1 LQPESLLDRF
11 VAKKQAGISS
21 NKDFLEI
28 KGAKGLDGQ
37 MQNIGVTAS
46 IKNELIGFKCLA
58 YSVTESNGF
67 VEITVVKKTSQ

>member
-1 LQPESLLDRF
+1 LQPEALLDRF
-11 VAKKQAGISS
+11 VAKRQAGVSS

-28 KGAKGLDGQ
+28 KGNKGMDGQ

-46 IKNELIGFKCLA
+46 IKSDLIGFKCLA

-67 VEITVVKKTSQ
+67 VEITVIKKTSQ